1 MKKII
6 SIFLALLFIASALA
20 VDVGAE
26 VSSSDVF
33 EDVKDKHWF
42 KKSVDYVLNN
52 GLMNGMTDTT
62 FAPNT
67 NMSRGMLVTVLWRY
81 EGSPS
86 GFANNF
92 KDIPAKKYYTN
103 AVCWAGEN
111 GIVNGVAD
119 RVFDPDGDITRE
131 QLVTIMYRYTE
142 YIGSNTS
149 GSAELSSFSDASKV
163 SKWATA
169 AMKWAVAEGI
179 ISGTTDGHGG
189 TILDPKGKA
198 TRAQVATVLM
208 RYCSNSLY
216 VHNWDAGEKVSDP
229 TCTEKGEIVYRCLD
243 CEAVKRVAISALGH
257 IKTQETVTK
266 NPTCTEK
273 GNTHFYCTRC
283 GQWADEPIDE
293 LGHSWKNATCTA
305 PKTCTRCGVTSGKA
319 LGHKYGSGKV
329 TKEPTCTAT
338 GTKTYTC
345 TRCGHHH
352 DETIKAKGHKT
363 DAPKC
368 SRCGHNNRADAIA
381 GIRQHINDN
390 GGPIVTY
397 SDSQS
402 SISLWISTKSELV
415 CEFIVNNT
423 DGSEVLFQVV
433 LNDKDTLWYVLLV
446 TAGGEESGILGDNN
460 MQRKSITSST
470 SSLSYTDMEN
480 LTDSELGEAK
490 TLAAT
495 MLRACL
501 ASINAYL
508 KGSPWTVHTF
518 GFTAFN

>member
-1 MKKII
+1 MCLKGKNIMKKII
-6 SIFLALLFIASALA
+6 SIILALLFIASVFAA
-20 VDVGAE
+20 TVPVGAE

-33 EDVKDKHWF
+33 SDIKPKSWF

-92 KDIPAKKYYTN
+92 KDVPAKKYYTN

-119 RVFDPDGDITRE
+119 RIFDPNGDITRE
-131 QLVTIMYRYTE
+131 QLATIMYRYTE
-142 YIGSNTS
+142 YIGSDAS
-149 GSAELSSFSDASKV
+149 GSKDISSFPDASIV
-163 SKWATA
+163 SKWATK
-169 AMKWAVAEGI
+169 AMKWAVSAGI
-179 ISGTTDGHGG
+179 ISGTKDGRGN

-257 IKTQETVTK
+257 VKTQETVTK

-283 GQWADEPIDE
+283 EQWADEPIDE
-293 LGHSWKNATCTA
+293 LGHSYAAATCTA
-305 PKTCTRCGVTSGKA
+305 PKTCTRCGATSGKA
-319 LGHKYGSGKV
+319 LGHKWKDA
-329 TKEPTCTAT
+329 TCTT
-338 GTKTYTC
+338 PKTC
-345 TRCGHHH
+345 SRCG
-352 DETIKAKGHKT
+352 TTSGSALGHT
-363 DAPKC
+363 DSPKC
-368 SRCGHNNRADAIA
+368 TRCGHNNRADAIT

-390 GGPIVTY
+390 GGEVVTY

-402 SISLWISTKSELV
+402 SIALWISTESELI
-415 CEFIVNNT
+415 CEFLFHNT
-423 DGSEVLFQVV
+423 DGSEVVFQIK
-433 LNDKDTLWYVLLV
+433 LTDSDSLWYVLLL
-446 TAGGEESGILGDNN
+446 TENGTTSGILGDNN
-460 MQRKSITSST
+460 TQRKAFTSGT
-470 SSLSYTDMEN
+470 TKLSYSDIEGVSG
-480 LTDSELGEAK
+480 SEIEDAK

-495 MLRACL
+495 MLKACL
-501 ASINAYL
+501 TSINAYL
-508 KGSPWTVHTF
+508 KGSPWSVHTF